1 MWKSS
6 HVQRIRH
13 PLLSHNRHAFSQAI
27 MIFKE
32 ATLANGQSIGLATL
46 SGTVL
51 DPSGSTGAP
60 GKKGGFW
67 LLDKEG
73 KESFVRAI
81 GLGIAVRP
89 GHRVSLVYGAPSA
102 QVEGALFGAMNHST
116 GEAACDIMKLGKAL
130 RTWRLDVAEG
140 KSFLIWALVP
150 CLVLALFAF
159 ASPSARLDTRMFA
172 TFWSAVGGFI
182 LGSIA
187 WYFIGFRMGPQARF
201 EELAAQIN
209 AHGVAALHQASD

>member
-1 MWKSS
+1 
-6 HVQRIRH
+6 
-13 PLLSHNRHAFSQAI
+13 

-32 ATLANGQSIGLATL
+32 AALTNGQSIRLATL

-73 KESFVRAI
+73 KESFIRAI

-102 QVEGALFGAMNHST
+102 HVEGALFGAMNHTT
-116 GEAACDIMKLGKAL
+116 GEVACDIMKLGKAL
-130 RTWRLDVAEG
+130 RSWRLDVAEG
-140 KSFLIWALVP
+140 KSFLIWAFAP
-150 CLVLALFAF
+150 CLILALFAF
-159 ASPSARLDTRMFA
+159 ASPSARLDNRIFA
-172 TFWSAVGGFI
+172 TIASAIGGFI
-182 LGSIA
+182 LGSLA
-187 WYFIGFRMGPQARF
+187 WYFVGFRLGPEARLG
-201 EELAAQIN
+201 ELAEQIN
-209 AHGVAALHQASD
+209 ALGTVALQQAGD